1 MPTVMLVVRLRGRG
15 TSSGLGLVPTRPLAG
30 LSDSSPS
37 RASRRGDL
45 VLDIGAGDGALTAP
59 LLELGA
65 RVVAIELHPGRAA
78 ALRRRF
84 GDDVR
89 VVQVDAADLRL
100 PRRPFRVVANPPW
113 AITDATPAAPAP
125 PASRLV
131 RADLLLKRSATRRW
145 VDARRPRTATTSAPA
160 PRSLAEPSVPAP
172 DRWPSPRDRADSRSP
187 PATRQD
193 AIVSAD
199 DSSDEWD
206 ALGER
211 FVDHHYASLR
221 GRVRTHVIDE
231 HLRAHLAPPPLH
243 VVDVGGGAGHQSLP
257 LARAGYEVTI
267 VDPSPSMLERAAQL
281 LAQRRRPGGRPG
293 AARRGERR
301 GCAGR
306 SRGSR
311 VRRRPL
317 PWRADVPRRSDA
329 TGGRAVRARRPRRGS
344 CRSWPRTSR

>member
-1 MPTVMLVVRLRGRG
+1 MAGGRPPAWGWYRLDPAWAERLVADSGVRQ
-15 TSSGLGLVPTRPLAG
+15 
-30 LSDSSPS
+30 
-37 RASRRGDL
+37 GDL

-59 LLELGA
+59 LLERGA
-65 RVVAIELHPGRAA
+65 RVIAIELHPGRAA
-78 ALRRRF
+78 ALRQRF
-84 GDDVR
+84 GADIK

-100 PRRPFRVVANPPW
+100 PRRPFHVVANPPW
-113 AITDATPAAPAP
+113 AITDFAPEAPAP
-125 PASRLV
+125 SRQPPGP
-131 RADLLLKRSATRRW
+131 
-145 VDARRPRTATTSAPA
+145 RRPAAQAQPHAPLGRCCDRERSSS
-160 PRSLAEPSVPAP
+160 PRRAHGPSPSLPAQP
-172 DRWPSPRDRADSRSP
+172 THRWPSPRDRADSRSP

-199 DSSDEWD
+199 DSKDEWD

-267 VDPSPSMLERAAQL
+267 VDPSPSMLERAARL
-281 LAQRRRPGGRPG
+281 LASEDEPGGRPG

-306 SRGSR
+306 TRWSR

-317 PWRADVPRRSDA
+317 PWRADVPRGSDVA
-329 TGGRAVRARRPRRGS
+329 GGRLVHARRPRGDRVDRGQERRGDG
-344 CRSWPRTSR
+344 RSFRA

>member
-1 MPTVMLVVRLRGRG
+1 MAGGRPPAWGWYRLDPAWAERLVADSGVPPGRPGARHRRGRRCPHR
-15 TSSGLGLVPTRPLAG
+15 TAA
-30 LSDSSPS
+30 
-37 RASRRGDL
+37 RAR
-45 VLDIGAGDGALTAP
+45 
-59 LLELGA
+59 A
-65 RVVAIELHPGRAA
+65 RVVAVELHPGRAA
-78 ALRRRF
+78 ALRQRF
-84 GDDVR
+84 GADIR

-100 PRRPFRVVANPPW
+100 PRRPFHVVANPPW
-113 AITDATPAAPAP
+113 AITDAAPEAPAP
-125 PASRLV
+125 SRQPAGP
-131 RADLLLKRSATRRW
+131 
-145 VDARRPRTATTSAPA
+145 RRPAAQAQRHAPLGRCCDRERSSP
-160 PRSLAEPSVPAP
+160 PRRAHGPSPSLPAQP
-172 DRWPSPRDRADSRSP
+172 THRWPSPRDRADSRSP

-199 DSSDEWD
+199 DSRDEWD

-267 VDPSPSMLERAAQL
+267 VDPSPSMLERAARL
-281 LAQRRRPGGRPG
+281 LASEDGQVADRVRLVE
-293 AARRGERR
+293 ASGED
-301 GCAGR
+301 APDALD
-306 SRGSR
+306 GSR

-317 PWRADVPRRSDA
+317 PWRADVPRGSDA
-329 TGGRAVRARRPRRGS
+329 TGGRPVRARRPQRGS